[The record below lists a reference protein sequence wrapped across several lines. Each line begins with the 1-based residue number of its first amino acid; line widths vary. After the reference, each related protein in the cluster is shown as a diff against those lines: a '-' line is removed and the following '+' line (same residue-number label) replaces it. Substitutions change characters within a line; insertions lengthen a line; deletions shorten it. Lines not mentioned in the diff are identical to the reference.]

1 MKTLTATD
9 LKVRTGDFFEALIKD
24 GGVTITRN
32 GRSFRLRLDG
42 ETAGPRKSL
51 GTALAMDMTGLE
63 RHADWDFPRV
73 DAAPLKT
80 IRFDQ

>member
-9 LKVRTGDFFEALIKD
+9 LKVRTGDFFEALLKD

-32 GRSFRLRLDG
+32 GRSFKLRLEG
-42 ETAGPRKSL
+42 EGSTSRKTL
-51 GTALAMDMTGLE
+51 GAALAMDMTGLD
-63 RHADWDFPRV
+63 RHADWDFPKL

-80 IRFDQ
+80 ISFDQ

>member
-9 LKVRTGDFFEALIKD
+9 LKVRTGDFFEALLKD

-32 GRSFRLRLDG
+32 GRSFKLRLED
-42 ETAGPRKSL
+42 EAAATRKTL
-51 GTALAMDMTGLE
+51 GAALAMDMSGLDP
-63 RHADWDFPRV
+63 HADWDFPKV

-80 IRFDQ
+80 IRFDR